1 MKKYFK
7 PGIHW
12 LYVFLPTTFALEYA
26 GASAPWVFL
35 SAALSIIPL
44 AKLIGHSTE
53 QIATYTGDALGALLN
68 VTFGNAPELI
78 ITVVA
83 LHAGLHDIVIAS
95 LAGAILAN
103 LLLAMG
109 LSFLFGGFKFHNQ
122 DYNASGVRINS
133 SMMMIATISLMVPS
147 AFHLFSEKFNGP
159 LNENGLN
166 LLIAILLLVT
176 YGLYLWFM
184 LKTHPDFFA
193 SSKDNEQEVE
203 QHERW
208 SLPRGIISLIGASVL
223 AAVMSEML
231 VGAAEETGKI
241 VGMSNLFIGVVLLSV
256 IGGAAETISAVAM
269 ARKNKMDLSIGI
281 ALGSSM
287 QISLF
292 VAPLL
297 VLLSLFIGPGQ
308 MNLNFS
314 RAMIISLFVS
324 VILGTMVAGDGR
336 SNWYKGVQLIIV
348 YTIIAIMF
356 YFIPV

>member
-1 MKKYFK
+1 MKSLLK

-12 LYVFLPTTFALEYA
+12 FYLFIPITIVIENLHV
-26 GASAPWVFL
+26 SAPLIFL
-35 SAALSIIPL
+35 CAALSIIPL

-53 QIATYTGDALGALLN
+53 QIASYTGDSLGALLN

-78 ITVVA
+78 ITIVA
-83 LHAGLHDIVIAS
+83 LNAGLHDIVLAS

-109 LSFLFGGFKFHNQ
+109 LSFLFGGFKYHNQ
-122 DYNASGVRINS
+122 EYNASGLRINI
-133 SMMMIATISLMVPS
+133 SMMMIATISLMIPA
-147 AFHLFSEKFNGP
+147 AFHQFNEKAQLSIN
-159 LNENGLN
+159 LN
-166 LLIAILLLVT
+166 LINVLIASLLLLT
-176 YGLYLWFM
+176 YALYLFFM

-193 SSKDNEQEVE
+193 SNKEKEEDD
-203 QHERW
+203 HTGRW
-208 SLPRGIISLIGASVL
+208 SLLRGILSLIGASVL

-231 VGAAEETGKI
+231 VGAAEETGKV
-241 VGMSNLFIGVVLLSV
+241 VGMSNLFIGVVLLAV

-281 ALGSSM
+281 AMGSSM
-287 QISLF
+287 QIALF

-314 RAMIISLFVS
+314 RILIISIFLS
-324 VILGTMVAGDGR
+324 VLLGTLVAGDGR
-336 SNWYKGVQLIIV
+336 SNWYKGLQLVMV

-356 YFIPV
+356 YFLPG